1 MQSERVPARRSAH
14 QHECVDRG
22 MSESC
27 EAVENDGSDER
38 GRPSRAPAKLAD
50 YQTAYQSARIV
61 AVNGGRG

>member
-1 MQSERVPARRSAH
+1 MQSESVRARRSAH

-22 MSESC
+22 MSENC

-38 GRPSRAPAKLAD
+38 GRPSRALAKLAD

-61 AVNGGRG
+61 AVSGGRG